1 MLCLNDKLLMP
12 FIGTVLVF
20 QQSLGRLLRRLHSTQ
35 GCRLDAAQT
44 PLPVTWRYPTFPFRA
59 GCALSALCGG
69 TVCLTLTLTHRAV
82 PDPPCRACACLLAA
96 AAATPANL
104 DPQKISEVQ
113 VDFKPF
119 TL

>member
-1 MLCLNDKLLMP
+1 MLCLKDKLLMP
-12 FIGTVLVF
+12 FIGTVLAF
-20 QQSLGRLLRRLHSTQ
+20 QQSFGRLLRRLHSTQ
-35 GCRLDAAQT
+35 GCRLDTAQT

-59 GCALSALCGG
+59 GCALSALC
-69 TVCLTLTLTHRAV
+69 VPD
-82 PDPPCRACACLLAA
+82 PDPPCRACACLLVA
-96 AAATPANL
+96 AAATPTDP